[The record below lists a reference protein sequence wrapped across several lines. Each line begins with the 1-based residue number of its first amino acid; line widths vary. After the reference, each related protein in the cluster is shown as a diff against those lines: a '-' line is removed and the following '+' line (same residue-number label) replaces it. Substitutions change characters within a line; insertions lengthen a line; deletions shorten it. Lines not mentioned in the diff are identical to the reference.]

1 MRSPLVTFLIEALL
15 HWLLSRLGGS
25 IFEIFRKMAK
35 KSNLLK
41 FFGPQSSRVIYQA
54 QIGVSKNARKSE
66 VTKVKIFWKV
76 MIFVKIFIFLV
87 FFQKQLTFDPSI
99 SWNKLS
105 DVEKYVYNS
114 KSTKV
119 QKWLKKELFQKNC
132 LKQLN
137 YCWFLIPFISSTNND
152 RHGL

>member
-1 MRSPLVTFLIEALL
+1 
-15 HWLLSRLGGS
+15 
-25 IFEIFRKMAK
+25 
-35 KSNLLK
+35 
-41 FFGPQSSRVIYQA
+41 
-54 QIGVSKNARKSE
+54 
-66 VTKVKIFWKV
+66 

-87 FFQKQLTFDPSI
+87 FFQKLLTFDPSI

-132 LKQLN
+132 LKQLK